1 MKGFRAKVRRKAD
14 GTSDAFIV
22 KGFLYMQDA
31 NGVYWK
37 RTVETDGTF
46 STPEN
51 AGTNQPKDGICIKKS

>member
-1 MKGFRAKVRRKAD
+1 MKGFRAKVRRRHD
-14 GTSDAFIV
+14 GRDEAVIV

-51 AGTNQPKDGICIKKS
+51 SGTNQPRDGITIKKS